1 MSNILVRNKLTAPHV
16 GKESPLHPM
25 IAAKARRRIK
35 VAPNYVS
42 SDILWTAEWWGLDRS
57 TVFAK
62 LDPNLQQAAIKA
74 CNRTLMN
81 EAYFIEKSGLA
92 YVAKMILKTESTDT
106 AQLYALIGADEAMHL
121 AWIEPFVLPEDKT
134 HPSGPFLTFLSG
146 LIEECEPHLLVYLV
160 QIILEGWG
168 LDHYKR
174 LAQGCQHVALEEV
187 FRTILK
193 DEALHH
199 HSGVMLHDPALF
211 SSADRTMLTESLK
224 RYADMVRIG
233 PLAAISALDKT
244 IGGLSLPEIKEVM
257 AAMSHPTESTRKLA
271 LLKHLMSQPGM
282 ESTVE
287 ELDEVGYFTALP
299 LADAAQ
305 YYLEH
310 R

>member
-1 MSNILVRNKLTAPHV
+1 MSNISVRNKLTAPHA

-25 IAAKARRRIK
+25 IAAKTRHRIK
-35 VAPNYVS
+35 TAPSYVA
-42 SDILWTAEWWGLDRS
+42 SDTLWAAEWWGLNRS

-62 LDPNLQQAAIKA
+62 LDMAMQRAAIDA

-92 YVAKMILKTESTDT
+92 YTAKMILKTESTDT

-121 AWIEPFVLPEDKT
+121 AWIEPFVMPEDKT
-134 HPSGPFLTFLSG
+134 HPQGLFLAFLSG

-174 LAQGCQHVALEEV
+174 LAEGCQHNALQEV
-187 FRTILK
+187 LRTILK

-199 HSGVMLHDPALF
+199 HSGVILHDPALF
-211 SSADRTMLTESLK
+211 SSADHAMLTESLK

-233 PLAAISALDKT
+233 PLAAITALDTT
-244 IGGLSLPEIKEVM
+244 IGGLSSPEIEEMM
-257 AAMSHPTESTRKLA
+257 AAMGHPDESTRKLA
-271 LLKHLMSQPGM
+271 LLKKLMCQPGM
-282 ESTVE
+282 ESTIG
-287 ELDEVGYFTALP
+287 ELAAAGYFTALP